1 MNKFE
6 AYKLKP
12 GDRVS
17 IGGSPDL
24 IVESL
29 KLLPGDRFELRTVN
43 VTNPDDVAVFT
54 EGSIYAVEKLET
66 QAPVVAVVE
75 NSPVIQPAP
84 VETPVERA
92 ESKPKAKPEARSKPK
107 ARK

>member
-6 AYKLKP
+6 AYKLVK
-12 GDRVS
+12 GDRVC
-17 IGGSPDL
+17 IGGSPYL

-29 KLLPGDRFELRTVN
+29 RLLPGDCFELRTVN
-43 VTNPDDVAVFT
+43 STNPDDQAVFT
-54 EGSIYAVEKLET
+54 EDNINTVEKVKI

-75 NSPVIQPAP
+75 NSPVIQPVP
-84 VETPVERA
+84 VEMPVERT
-92 ESKPKAKPEARSKPK
+92 ESKPK